1 MGLIHEIAGDG
12 ACLVELQATFIDK
25 LISLHRLS
33 SGLNVQP
40 SGLDICREIHLGGGD
55 IGCLSLVV
63 RSLTLDYCGRE
74 ILIIKQSQQL
84 AGMDMAAARDAELFT
99 RRADFG
105 HDDRLLL
112 GVEKRARRHDALNR
126 LLSSRRYL
134 HSYDRLRL
142 GSLLSRATATRNG
155 HAEKGRNENK
165 WSRCVSSHV
174 FKPIDNDG
182 LSVVLLSPSGDHPL
196 LPSLNKKGS
205 RKGVGEQRFT

>member
-74 ILIIKQSQQL
+74 ILILKQSQQL
-84 AGMDMAAARDAELFT
+84 AGMDMAAARDVELFN

-105 HDDRLLL
+105 HDDRLLF
-112 GVEKRARRHDALNR
+112 
-126 LLSSRRYL
+126 SRRYL
-134 HSYDRLRL
+134 HSYDRLGLR
-142 GSLLSRATATRNG
+142 SLLSRATAPRNG